1 MGDISWCDFHWQ
13 FVGIMI
19 ALLDASPNAN
29 TGTDRAIIEVIVVLL
44 NVSVLIWPLLRKFLS
59 GTFHGYYEQ
68 LVRVHEYLHSK
79 VFVRCCG
86 VFPVLMHTGVW

>member
-1 MGDISWCDFHWQ
+1 MSWCDFRWQ

-68 LVRVHEYLHSK
+68 LVGVHEYLYSK
-79 VFVRCCG
+79 VFVRWCHIL
-86 VFPVLMHTGVW
+86 PVLVRIGVL

>member
-59 GTFHGYYEQ
+59 GVVVSSQ
-68 LVRVHEYLHSK
+68 
-79 VFVRCCG
+79 C
-86 VFPVLMHTGVW
+86 

>member
-1 MGDISWCDFHWQ
+1 
-13 FVGIMI
+13 MI

-68 LVRVHEYLHSK
+68 LV
-79 VFVRCCG
+79 G
-86 VFPVLMHTGVW
+86 VQCVTQCNWRGNPGSAAAVGRGGGVGAP